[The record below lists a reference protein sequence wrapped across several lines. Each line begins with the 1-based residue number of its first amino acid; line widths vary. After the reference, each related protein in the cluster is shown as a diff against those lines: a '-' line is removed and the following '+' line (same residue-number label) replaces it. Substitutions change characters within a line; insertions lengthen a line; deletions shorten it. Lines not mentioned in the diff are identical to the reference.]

1 MSDYQLD
8 DELLTAV
15 RAARPGIPQDVLSQT
30 GPEAQAVLKRVMAA
44 NRRRRRV
51 AAPSRRRPT
60 SPAVTRTDPV
70 PGLETSIDREA
81 VATRPADRHQG
92 LRKPNLGTV
101 FAVMVAAS
109 SVAIAVLAIA
119 LLRHHQSP
127 TPIRTTDAVPAVA
140 SATAKLRVGQPAGP
154 QTANPNTFQGAAIP
168 GTVKLV
174 AETPDPHGG
183 LPWGLREFQT
193 TRGQTC
199 LQKGRVRDG
208 TIGVIG
214 QDGAWAND
222 GRFHPISPNAY
233 TGDSCSETDRN
244 GNAFN
249 NVAVQRAIASADVQ
263 WGTGLQGDG
272 CGGQNGRRAEP
283 SCPEADLRDL
293 DYGLLGP
300 DAASITY
307 VGAGGRLYT
316 EPTNGPDGAY
326 LIVGTGTTQS
336 CSRQSGGDR
345 ACDSGSGQNAG
356 PALQSG
362 VITAVTYRNGHV
374 CNLPTPTSDGTPQA
388 TCPPVRYAAPRVQHV
403 TAAQVAAPV
412 TVQKLPAKHY
422 CTSGP
427 LTFAP
432 CKAGQTPL
440 KGEQGVLLINIR
452 FTARVAVTNGNSY
465 YQFSDRYPSAGRQGC
480 SGSGTSGTTLANIRA
495 GQRVLFQDQIPDRCT
510 GVVHG
515 TISYVPASGA
525 AGYGS
530 GPTLTSGHD
539 GSLPV
544 GNFSLRI
551 P

>member
-15 RAARPGIPQDVLSQT
+15 RAARPAIPQDVVSQT
-30 GPEAQAVLKRVMAA
+30 GPEAQAVLERVLAA
-44 NRRRRRV
+44 NRRRRRLPL
-51 AAPSRRRPT
+51 AAPSRWRPT
-60 SPAVTRTDPV
+60 SSAVTHTDPV
-70 PGLETSIDREA
+70 PRLETSIDREG
-81 VATRPADRHQG
+81 VATRTADRRQG
-92 LRKPNLGTV
+92 FRRPNLGTIFTV
-101 FAVMVAAS
+101 LAAAS

-119 LLRHHQSP
+119 LLSHHQSP
-127 TPIRTTDAVPAVA
+127 IPIRTTDAVPAVA
-140 SATAKLRVGQPAGP
+140 PTTAKLRVGQAAGP

-168 GTVKLV
+168 STVKLV

-183 LPWGLREFQT
+183 LPWGLRQFQT

-199 LQKGRVRDG
+199 LQKGRVQDG

-214 QDGAWAND
+214 QDGAWASD

-249 NVAVQRAIASADVQ
+249 NVTVQGAIASADVQ

-272 CGGQNGRRAEP
+272 CGGQNGDRPEP
-283 SCPEADLRDL
+283 PCPKADLRDL

-300 DAASITY
+300 NAASITY
-307 VGAGGRLYT
+307 VGAGGRLFT

-326 LIVGTGTTQS
+326 LIVAAGTTQT
-336 CSRQSGGDR
+336 CSQQSGGGR
-345 ACDSGSGQNAG
+345 ACESGSGQTSG
-356 PALQSG
+356 PALQPG
-362 VITAVTYRNGHV
+362 VITAVTYRDGHV
-374 CNLPTPTSDGTPQA
+374 CNLPTPTSGGTPQA
-388 TCPPVRYAAPRVQHV
+388 SCPPVGYATPRVQHV

-422 CTSGP
+422 CSSGP

-432 CKAGQTPL
+432 CRAGQTPL
-440 KGEQGVLLINIR
+440 KGEQGVLLINIS
-452 FTARVAVTNGNSY
+452 FTAHVAVTSGNSY
-465 YQFSDRYPSAGRQGC
+465 YEFSDAYPSHGRRGC
-480 SGSGTSGTTLANIRA
+480 PRSGTSGTTLANVRA
-495 GQRVLFQDQIPDRCT
+495 GQRVLFQDEIPDGCT

-515 TISYVPASGA
+515 TVSYVPASGA
-525 AGYGS
+525 AGFGS
-530 GPTLTSGHD
+530 GPTGHD
-539 GSLPV
+539 GSISV
-544 GNFSLRI
+544 GNFSLTM